1 MFKKITIVLMVI
13 SFSLFAQISKEVT
26 NPKIINF
33 IKKNHIQTVNYEEV
47 KKAVLNNVE
56 GKSDT
61 IIIDSRNGSNYRES
75 HIPTAINFYE
85 SDKVKYDKNQKIIV
99 YCRGYSCGS
108 AAVFT
113 KELMKRGYKNVK
125 TYLGGMPEWS
135 KKFFK
140 EAGRSDVYD
149 GFQKHT
155 ALFIDVRNY
164 NEFARGTV
172 PAALSIPYKNMDKF
186 KSMFPVDKNVMIILF
201 GNNEKDKR
209 AFMATWKLF
218 DMGYKNARYY
228 KEGIEGYKK
237 DRMPIAVTFMM

>member
-1 MFKKITIVLMVI
+1 MFKKITAIMMII
-13 SFSLFAQISKEVT
+13 SLSLFGDISKEVT
-26 NPKIINF
+26 NKKIINF
-33 IKKNHIQTVNYEEV
+33 IKRNHIQTTDYEEV
-47 KKAVLNNVE
+47 KKAVLKNIE

-61 IIIDSRNGSNYRES
+61 IIIDSRNKSNYHES

-140 EAGRSDVYD
+140 EAGRSDIYN

-155 ALFIDVRNY
+155 ALFIDVRDY
-164 NEFARGTV
+164 NEFARGTI
-172 PAALSIPYKNMDKF
+172 PTALSIPYKNIDHFLGMLP
-186 KSMFPVDKNVMIILF
+186 SDKNTMIILF

-209 AFMATWKLF
+209 AFMATWKLY
-218 DMGYKNARYY
+218 DLGYKNVRYY

-237 DRMPIAVTFMM
+237 DRMPVAVTFMM